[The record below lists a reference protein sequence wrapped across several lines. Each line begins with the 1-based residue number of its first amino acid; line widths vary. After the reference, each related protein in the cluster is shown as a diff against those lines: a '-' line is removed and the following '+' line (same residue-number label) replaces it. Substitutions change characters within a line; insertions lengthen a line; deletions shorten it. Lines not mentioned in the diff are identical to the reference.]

1 MIRREKCFKRSL
13 LWHLIKFLHR
23 ISAFLR
29 VMFMFLEILYLKRGH
44 GIEIHSPILHKSPVD
59 RISCDQAGWFSLKE
73 GYKNFHKLV
82 LCNWKPPAASRAGQC
97 NCHKGFSQIVIF
109 LDPSCKMV
117 QTELLCNFMVWHH
130 NKAWPPT
137 GNSDDQQYVRIDLP
151 GRYQREPTSCIYGFS
166 FLSTYFVKLPVHTFL
181 SDASLVMQEKKRN
194 YQSF

>member
-44 GIEIHSPILHKSPVD
+44 GIEIHNHILHKSPVD
-59 RISCDQAGWFSLKE
+59 RISCDQAGSFFLKQ

-130 NKAWPPT
+130 NKMAGPPQVT
-137 GNSDDQQYVRIDLP
+137 WMISNICELTCRGYIPKRA
-151 GRYQREPTSCIYGFS
+151 YQVYIWAVISEHIFCKIAC
-166 FLSTYFVKLPVHTFL
+166 TYFPF
-181 SDASLVMQEKKRN
+181 RC
-194 YQSF
+194 

>member
-1 MIRREKCFKRSL
+1 
-13 LWHLIKFLHR
+13 
-23 ISAFLR
+23 
-29 VMFMFLEILYLKRGH
+29 
-44 GIEIHSPILHKSPVD
+44 
-59 RISCDQAGWFSLKE
+59 
-73 GYKNFHKLV
+73 
-82 LCNWKPPAASRAGQC
+82 
-97 NCHKGFSQIVIF
+97 
-109 LDPSCKMV
+109 MV